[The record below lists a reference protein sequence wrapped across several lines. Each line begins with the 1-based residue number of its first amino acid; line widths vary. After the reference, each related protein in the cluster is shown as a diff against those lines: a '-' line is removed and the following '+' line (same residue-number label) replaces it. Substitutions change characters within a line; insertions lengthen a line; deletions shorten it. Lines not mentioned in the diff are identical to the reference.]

1 LAALAA
7 REFAARA
14 SRRQRS
20 QREANLAR
28 YATLAAGTVLASTS
42 GYLLFILATKFP
54 GDSCTWCL
62 TSAALSAAVFG
73 SALRGFSG
81 RCAGPLRGQQR
92 RAPAEFAAAS
102 VAYLPACSRH
112 KCSLLMVSSST
123 LGAGRL
129 GVLRTAQHVSL
140 MCSLHLL
147 QLLSSV
153 SSVISICLPCAP
165 GKHQAT
171 DLQHAVFW
179 EGHPLMWPCCAAG
192 S

>member
-1 LAALAA
+1 MVRCPRPAAWETQTCFVDGSLTARYKRTAQRGRASGGPERRAPAPGLLGYGAVAALAA

-14 SRRQRS
+14 SRRRRS

-81 RCAGPLRGQQR
+81 RCAVPSL
-92 RAPAEFAAAS
+92 AS
-102 VAYLPACSRH
+102 
-112 KCSLLMVSSST
+112 
-123 LGAGRL
+123 GAGRWQ
-129 GVLRTAQHVSL
+129 R
-140 MCSLHLL
+140 
-147 QLLSSV
+147 
-153 SSVISICLPCAP
+153 LP
-165 GKHQAT
+165 
-171 DLQHAVFW
+171 
-179 EGHPLMWPCCAAG
+179 
-192 S
+192 